1 MGPAWTDTAGVLHV
15 RRGSTAFLLLAE
27 WIIHVAL
34 LRDILGRH
42 LLPQNVLLVCG
53 LP

>member
-15 RRGSTAFLLLAE
+15 RRGSTALPLLAE

-34 LRDILGRH
+34 LSYIFGH
-42 LLPQNVLLVCG
+42 
-53 LP
+53 